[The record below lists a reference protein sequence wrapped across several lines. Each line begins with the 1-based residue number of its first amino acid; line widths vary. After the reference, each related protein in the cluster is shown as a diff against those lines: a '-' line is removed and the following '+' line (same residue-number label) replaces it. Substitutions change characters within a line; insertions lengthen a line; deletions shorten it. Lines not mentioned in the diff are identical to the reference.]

1 VDEKSKSTKSTLL
14 LTAAECGENY
24 RVLFA
29 RRDEGFAL
37 HELIYDGNGNAVDYR
52 FLDVNPTF
60 QHLIGLSREDV
71 VGRAHNECLPAEN
84 PIFLQRYAEVVRSG
98 VPAEFEA
105 PSILGSEYKVFAYKF
120 AEHKFGVIFSDI
132 TEEKRDAAHLAWLA
146 SIPEN
151 NPRQVIEIDALGQ
164 IIYQNKTA
172 RHFGVPSPSGSMTN
186 RLLKDIPEN
195 FSELCFDENQTKHRD
210 IQIGDR
216 WYRQSLLYLPEIQ
229 HLRVYSMEI
238 TDQVEAQ
245 QALQSIN
252 MHLEELVTARTMEL
266 QEANRIVQEHIEQ
279 TLAIEQ
285 ASIERERQQFQ
296 DLINLLPAYLVVL
309 SPDREIVMSNQYFRD
324 QFGDSDGMKC
334 YQSLFRREEPC
345 EICESFKPFE
355 ENAEHQWEWE
365 GPNGRIYEVYDFPF
379 VQDETMMIL
388 ELGIDITKT
397 KQAQQH
403 LDQLNRY
410 NRSIIESNMDT
421 LMTVTRLGKMG
432 DVNAAAVAITGMS
445 REELIGSD
453 FLDLFSD
460 SKGTLRA
467 IKAVR
472 EQGKVRDFELELK
485 TYDGKV
491 IPVALNATIFKN
503 QDIPA
508 SKLASN
514 NNITENYADDNVE
527 IFASIKD
534 LTEFKRKEQELKKL
548 NKELEDLIAKDMIIH
563 EQLVHAEK
571 LAALGRMLASI
582 THEIN
587 NPLQTIKNSLYLIE
601 ADTAPDNPAVE
612 YLQIAATE
620 TERISKLVAQLRE
633 IYRPSRTLTDATF
646 DLVSVVEQVQ
656 ALVSGELEK
665 GRVEWVLERP
675 RIGEWEVRG
684 EKDQIKQV
692 FINIC
697 INAIEAM
704 QPKGGRLE
712 ISFRQ
717 GPPAS
722 HEVGV
727 IVRDHGPGIPA
738 EYLDKL
744 LEPFQTTKPKGGGLG
759 LAISYEIVQRHKGRL
774 SAYNY
779 GDGAEFSVW
788 LPSIDKK
795 E

>member
-1 VDEKSKSTKSTLL
+1 
-14 LTAAECGENY
+14 
-24 RVLFA
+24 
-29 RRDEGFAL
+29 
-37 HELIYDGNGNAVDYR
+37 
-52 FLDVNPTF
+52 
-60 QHLIGLSREDV
+60 
-71 VGRAHNECLPAEN
+71 
-84 PIFLQRYAEVVRSG
+84 
-98 VPAEFEA
+98 
-105 PSILGSEYKVFAYKF
+105 
-120 AEHKFGVIFSDI
+120 
-132 TEEKRDAAHLAWLA
+132 
-146 SIPEN
+146 
-151 NPRQVIEIDALGQ
+151 
-164 IIYQNKTA
+164 
-172 RHFGVPSPSGSMTN
+172 
-186 RLLKDIPEN
+186 
-195 FSELCFDENQTKHRD
+195 
-210 IQIGDR
+210 
-216 WYRQSLLYLPEIQ
+216 
-229 HLRVYSMEI
+229 
-238 TDQVEAQ
+238 
-245 QALQSIN
+245 
-252 MHLEELVTARTMEL
+252 
-266 QEANRIVQEHIEQ
+266 
-279 TLAIEQ
+279 
-285 ASIERERQQFQ
+285 
-296 DLINLLPAYLVVL
+296 
-309 SPDREIVMSNQYFRD
+309 
-324 QFGDSDGMKC
+324 
-334 YQSLFRREEPC
+334 
-345 EICESFKPFE
+345 
-355 ENAEHQWEWE
+355 
-365 GPNGRIYEVYDFPF
+365 
-379 VQDETMMIL
+379 
-388 ELGIDITKT
+388 
-397 KQAQQH
+397 
-403 LDQLNRY
+403 
-410 NRSIIESNMDT
+410 MDT

-675 RIGEWEVRG
+675 RTGEWEVRG